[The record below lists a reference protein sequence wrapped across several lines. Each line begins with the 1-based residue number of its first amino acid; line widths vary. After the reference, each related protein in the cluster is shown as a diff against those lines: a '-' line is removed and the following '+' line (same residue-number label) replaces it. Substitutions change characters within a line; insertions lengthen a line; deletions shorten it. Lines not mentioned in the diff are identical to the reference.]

1 MKKIDP
7 LQPTSRFA
15 RLKTLI
21 LLGCLVLVWGCST
34 TSTRTSGPITF
45 ADCPIRPAP
54 PAALMIPPPPSG
66 SFLTELST
74 FQRDV
79 QQTLSA
85 SPTSSAPS
93 KITK

>member
-1 MKKIDP
+1 MKKTDP
-7 LQPTSRFA
+7 LQLTSRFA

-21 LLGCLVLVWGCST
+21 LLVCLALVWGCST
-34 TSTRTSGPITF
+34 TSTRTSGPITL
-45 ADCPIRPAP
+45 ADCPVRPAP
-54 PAALMIPPPPSG
+54 PAALMTPPPPSG
-66 SFLTELST
+66 SFLADLST
-74 FQRDV
+74 LQRDV